1 MSGSEASIKRMS
13 ELLKSGATM
22 LSEACPICSTPLFK
36 LRSGEV
42 ICPIHGR
49 VQIVR
54 SDEELLS
61 VTTINTLDELEK
73 FTVNTIN
80 RLRRELEEGNSDIK
94 DERDIK
100 LLNTW
105 LEVLERIRRLKI
117 LIEHSKKTP

>member
-1 MSGSEASIKRMS
+1 MSGSEVSIKKMS

-42 ICPIHGR
+42 ICPVHGK
-49 VQIVR
+49 VQIVK

-61 VTTINTLDELEK
+61 ITTISVLDELEK
-73 FTVNTIN
+73 FTISTVN
-80 RLRRELEEGNSDIK
+80 RLRKELEMRDSDIK
-94 DERDIK
+94 NEEDIK

-117 LIEHSKKTP
+117 LIERSRRTT

>member
-117 LIEHSKKTP
+117 LIEHSRKTT

>member
-117 LIEHSKKTP
+117 LIGHSKKTP

>member
-1 MSGSEASIKRMS
+1 MSRSEASIKRMS

>member
-73 FTVNTIN
+73 FTINTIN

-105 LEVLERIRRLKI
+105 LEVLERVRRLKI

>member
-73 FTVNTIN
+73 FTINTIN
-80 RLRRELEEGNSDIK
+80 RLRKELEEGNSDIK

-117 LIEHSKKTP
+117 LIEHSKKIP

>member
-105 LEVLERIRRLKI
+105 LEVLERVRRLKI

>member
-80 RLRRELEEGNSDIK
+80 RLRKELEEGNSDIK